1 MRNAEEVEH
10 FLSSFYQDLD
20 GTPKSGIKRIL
31 LVGSHPVMTL
41 IALRYVVRHPIV
53 VVSIPDTERSR
64 ASWLYETRRPWNLR
78 GFISSYIEIP
88 SPVDHYWQGASKKK
102 LRTRS
107 TRAETAGFSAR
118 PIASNEIRKAMAHV
132 FRDRGWDERDVEDAQ
147 VRLPEPLEELICV
160 GVFDSTDHIVG
171 FCIGILTGN
180 IVRTLWSCTSQKGN
194 ARWLCFSGYVRE
206 ASARGVRF
214 IIQSPPWAFSG
225 GNQIFAG
232 HLGFV
237 PARIRTR

>member
-1 MRNAEEVEH
+1 MTNPVRTLAAIRYM
-10 FLSSFYQDLD
+10 LSF
-20 GTPKSGIKRIL
+20 
-31 LVGSHPVMTL
+31 PV
-41 IALRYVVRHPIV
+41 ID
-53 VVSIPDTERSR
+53 VSIPESDKSK
-64 ASWLYETRRPWNLR
+64 AAWLYDPRRPWRLR
-78 GFISSYIEIP
+78 GYISSYIELP

-118 PIASNEIRKAMAHV
+118 PIASNEIREAIAHV

-147 VRLPEPLEELICV
+147 VRLPEPLDELTCV

-194 ARWLCFSGYVRE
+194 VRWLCFSGYVRE

-237 PARIRTR
+237 PARIRNR